1 MYRQAVYYL
10 MGNSSILGFGSVLWA
25 VGARDNDFRV
35 RRIYSAL
42 SGEVI
47 LFFVGGSFNVT
58 DRT

>member
-1 MYRQAVYYL
+1 

-35 RRIYSAL
+35 RIIHSTV

-47 LFFVGGSFNVT
+47 KFLGGG
-58 DRT
+58 